1 MAEHGIQVIEVASGV
16 HVVTIPGAGLS
27 VLCGCP
33 ADSVKLLMKKG
44 VIVSSRSGGVLAES
58 GPNAILLSDA
68 STQHET
74 FCNLSEFPILQ
85 MLYRQGMMVPGHP
98 GNTGRKPLLIGLE
111 SQVRSQSQY
120 IFRGNYGLASLEEIM
135 EAGVPRATA
144 EDYLRMKLW
153 FAFGRIRP
161 TEELLE
167 SRPVGSGPVELRAGA
182 TVRRLGFNVYEFSYK
197 GDTAR
202 VDLNLKPGERYA
214 ASYSLGFHR
223 IRREYFSVVHLGE
236 GDGWDTEKP
245 CMGSLVTFQ
254 GRIYLI
260 DAGPNIE
267 KSLTAVGISVNEIE
281 GVFHSHSHDDH
292 VAGFTS
298 LVRSD
303 HRIKYYAT
311 PPVRASVARKLSA
324 LMGMDEKMFTRYFDV
339 HDLVAGEWNDVDGLQ
354 VKPEISAHPVE
365 TNVFQFRALW
375 EGGYRTYAHLADVVS
390 FDALHRMAEAPA
402 GAPGVSAEFARRL
415 ERELREPADVKK
427 LDAGGGLI
435 HGAAADFASDRSGRL
450 ILSHVVG
457 DLSGEQKEIGANA
470 VFGGEDV
477 LIPANQDYSAP
488 LALGYLRRYFPG
500 APDHSVQVLANCRI
514 VQLAAG
520 SIIYRKAE
528 PVRSLFLVLQGVGE
542 VVDTQQ
548 GTQKFLS
555 GGTLVGELATLVD
568 EPSFWTVRACSY
580 VTALEIPRQLYLSF
594 IRENGLEDS
603 TRQLLANR
611 RFLQGTWLFGEM
623 LGPSVERA
631 ISVAMEAQHVGAG
644 SRITPCPGPCLSLLA
659 RGEVELIRGGK
670 ACEKL
675 AAGAFWGEDE
685 VLDGK
690 RLFEARAVTDA
701 DLFVVPSLL
710 IADIPIVQWRLLQTR
725 EKRMHGGTSSA
736 A

>member
-1 MAEHGIQVIEVASGV
+1 MHTVTVSSGV
-16 HVVTIPGAGLS
+16 QLVEIPEAGLS

-44 VIVSSRSGGVLAES
+44 LIAGYSKDGVAMET

-98 GNTGRKPLLIGLE
+98 GNTGRKPLLVGLE

-120 IFRGNYGLASLEEIM
+120 IFRGNYGLSSLEEIM
-135 EAGVPRATA
+135 SAGVPRETA

-161 TEELLE
+161 TEELME
-167 SRPVGSGPVELRAGA
+167 FRFVGGSPVELRAGA
-182 TVRRLGFNVYEFSYK
+182 TVKRLGFNVYEFAFRAEK
-197 GDTAR
+197 AR
-202 VDLNLKPGERYA
+202 VDLNLRQGERYP

-245 CMGSLVTFQ
+245 CMGSLITFQ

-267 KSLTAVGISVNEIE
+267 QSLTAIGISVNEIE

-292 VAGFTS
+292 FAGFTS

-324 LMGMDEKMFTRYFDV
+324 LMGMDEAMFTRYFEV
-339 HDLVAGEWNDVDGLQ
+339 HDLRAAEWNDVDGLQ

-365 TNVFQFRALW
+365 TNVFHFRALW
-375 EGGYRTYAHLADVVS
+375 DGGYRTYAHLADVVA
-390 FDALHRMAEAPA
+390 FETLHRMASASA
-402 GAPGVSAEFARRL
+402 DAPGVSKAFAERL
-415 ERELREPADVKK
+415 ERELRAPADLKK

-435 HGAAADFASDRSGRL
+435 HGAASDFAGDESGRL

-457 DLSGEQKEIGANA
+457 ELSAGQKEIGSNA
-470 VFGGEDV
+470 VFGGQDV
-477 LIPANQDYSAP
+477 LIPANVDYAAQSAFRF
-488 LALGYLRRYFPG
+488 LSTYFPEASG
-500 APDHSVQVLANCRI
+500 HSVRMLANCRI
-514 VQLAAG
+514 VSLNAG
-520 SIIYRKAE
+520 SIIYKKGE
-528 PVRSLFLVLQGVGE
+528 HVRTLFLMLQGVAE
-542 VVDTQQ
+542 VVDSQQ
-548 GTQKFLS
+548 GAHKYLS
-555 GGTLVGELATLVD
+555 GGTLVGELASLLE
-568 EPSFWTVRACSY
+568 EPAFWTVRACSY
-580 VTALEIPRQLYLSF
+580 VTALEIPRQLYLEF
-594 IRENGLEDS
+594 IRQNALEES
-603 TRQLLANR
+603 TRRLLANR

-623 LGPSVERA
+623 LGFPTERA
-631 ISVAMEAQHVGAG
+631 ISAAMETQHVAAG
-644 SRITPCPGPCLSLLA
+644 SRIAACPSPCLSLLA
-659 RGEVELIRGGK
+659 SGEVELLRDGKPWERLSAGG
-670 ACEKL
+670 
-675 AAGAFWGEDE
+675 FWGEDE

-690 RLFEARAVTDA
+690 RIHEARAVTEV
-701 DLFVVPSLL
+701 DLFLVPARL

-725 EKRMHGGTSSA
+725 EKRMHGGA
-736 A
+736 L

>member
-1 MAEHGIQVIEVASGV
+1 MAGERMQVVAVASGV
-16 HVVTIPGAGLS
+16 YVVTIPGAGLT

-44 VIVSSRSGGVLAES
+44 LIVGTRSDGVLSET

-135 EAGVPRATA
+135 AAGVPRPAA

-153 FAFGRIRP
+153 FAFGKIRP
-161 TEELLE
+161 SEELME
-167 SRPVGSGPVELRAGA
+167 SRCVGSAPVELRAGA
-182 TVRRLGFNVYEFSYK
+182 TVRRLGFNLYEFAYK
-197 GDTAR
+197 GDAVR

-223 IRREYFSVVHLGE
+223 VHREYFSVVHLGE

-245 CMGSLVTFQ
+245 CMASLLTFQ

-292 VAGFTS
+292 FAGFTS

-311 PPVRASVARKLSA
+311 PLVRSSVAKKLSA
-324 LMGMDEKMFTRYFDV
+324 LMGMDEAMFTRYFDV
-339 HDLVAGEWNDVDGLQ
+339 RDLKAGEWNDVDGLQ
-354 VKPEISAHPVE
+354 VKPEMSAHPVE
-365 TNVFQFRALW
+365 TNVFHFRALW
-375 EGGYRTYAHLADVVS
+375 EGGYRTYAHLADVVA
-390 FDALHRMAEAPA
+390 FDTLHKMAQAP
-402 GAPGVSAEFARRL
+402 GNAPGVSRAFAERL
-415 ERELREPADVKK
+415 EHELREPADVKK

-435 HGAAADFASDRSGRL
+435 HGAAADFAADRSGRL

-457 DLSGEQKEIGANA
+457 DLSAAQKEIGANA

-477 LIPANQDYSAP
+477 LIPANQDYSAR
-488 LALGYLRRYFPG
+488 LALGYLRRYFPE
-500 APDHSVQVLANCRI
+500 APDHSVQMLANCRL
-514 VQLAAG
+514 VPLAAG
-520 SIIYRKAE
+520 SIIYRKGEA
-528 PVRSLFLVLQGVGE
+528 VRTLYLILQGVGE

-548 GTQKFLS
+548 GTQKYLP

-580 VTALEIPRQLYLSF
+580 VTALEIPRQLYLTF
-594 IRENGLEDS
+594 IRENGLEEA
-603 TRQLLANR
+603 TRRLLANR

-623 LGPSVERA
+623 LGPGIERA
-631 ISVAMEAQHVGAG
+631 LSAAMEAQHVSAG
-644 SRITPCPGPCLSLLA
+644 SKITPCPGPCLSMVA
-659 RGEVELIRGGK
+659 RGEVQLLRDGK
-670 ACEKL
+670 PCETL
-675 AAGAFWGEDE
+675 AVGAFWGEDE
-685 VLDGK
+685 VLDGT
-690 RLFEARAVTDA
+690 RTFEARAVTDA
-701 DLFVVPSLL
+701 DLFIVPSRL

-725 EKRMHGGTSSA
+725 EKRLHGGTS
-736 A
+736 